1 MNRSKLTLMFT
12 LVVLAL
18 AFSSLVSATTITMF
32 TGTVLSTDPTQLGR
46 LSRGGIPQD
55 WSGTEAY
62 PGVFGAGNSYHYHV
76 YDIPA
81 ALFSFDSGDF
91 AGYVQIDVD
100 YPSGNTFV
108 SAYANSYDPTNKQ
121 SNWLGDNGFS
131 GNPFPGDPSFFQVL
145 LNPGQDLILVINET
159 TAAASSGGGLGD
171 QLGIQVEGFTDSMYT
186 DPRGTN
192 VPTSAVPEP
201 ASMFLLGSG
210 IVAPWLRKKFKKA

>member
-1 MNRSKLTLMFT
+1 MFT

-18 AFSSLVSATTITMF
+18 AFSSLVSATTITTF

-46 LSRGGIPQD
+46 LSRNAIPQD
-55 WSGTEAY
+55 WSGGEAY
-62 PGVFGAGNSYHYHV
+62 PGVINTGVSYHYSV

-108 SAYANSYDPTNKQ
+108 SAYANSYDPSNKQ
-121 SNWLGDNGFS
+121 TNWLGDTGFS
-131 GNPFPGDPSFFQVL
+131 GNPFPGSPNFFQVL

-159 TAAASSGGGLGD
+159 TGAAGIGLGD
-171 QLGIQVEGFTDSMYT
+171 QLGITVEGFTDSMYT
-186 DPRGTN
+186 DPNGN
-192 VPTSAVPEP
+192 QGTSAVPEP
-201 ASMFLLGSG
+201 ASMVLLGTG
-210 IVAPWLRKKFKKA
+210 VVVPWLRKKFKKA